1 MSVSAVR
8 WAIKQKTGDAS
19 AKSVLRML
27 AWHHNPEGGLCCPSL
42 ATLQDE
48 CDIKSVNTVKSA
60 LKRLVALGL
69 ISFER
74 EIENGAIKRTRY
86 ALLGF
91 DPSNADGVS
100 VADGGSNIDGGSSI
114 DRGATADGGVYQE
127 LPLPSVKDCPSVHQ
141 NLTPKEKVEREEK
154 EETSTCPAFAEA
166 VEDFGLD
173 DFSLQ
178 PETKTEPVKAV
189 KAVKKAKKSVR
200 SLVKPADC
208 SQEVF
213 DEWVAYKDSLKGK
226 SKCSQRMVNF
236 IVKEAQTARITSERA
251 MVICMEHG
259 WISFEARF
267 FKGSELE
274 PAVNPFLVTP
284 EQKQSI
290 FAARQYREQSQP
302 EFRNIKANKAPFDD
316 EFDAGA
322 VDLLKGVM

>member
-1 MSVSAVR
+1 MAQWVGVEATR
-8 WAIKQKTGDAS
+8 RAWS
-19 AKSVLRML
+19 AKAQSASQRLMLLAIAKYADENCKAFPSVDSLCADTCLNKKTAFKVLKELKELGVLSVAKRTTNNANEYTIL
-27 AWHHNPEGGLCCPSL
+27 AADGC
-42 ATLQDE
+42 T
-48 CDIKSVNTVKSA
+48 NTGSTKN
-60 LKRLVALGL
+60 GTT
-69 ISFER
+69 
-74 EIENGAIKRTRY
+74 ENGTT
-86 ALLGF
+86 
-91 DPSNADGVS
+91 
-100 VADGGSNIDGGSSI
+100 SI
-114 DRGATADGGVYQE
+114 GTTVVPKTERPVVPKT
-127 LPLPSVKDCPSVHQ
+127 VHEQ
-141 NLTPKEKVEREEK
+141 NK
-154 EETSTCPAFAEA
+154 EESKEENISTCPAFAEA

-173 DFSLQ
+173 GFCLQ
-178 PETKTEPVKAV
+178 PESKPEPVKAV
-189 KAVKKAKKSVR
+189 KAEKKAKKSVR

>member
-114 DRGATADGGVYQE
+114 DREATANGGVYQE

-173 DFSLQ
+173 GFCLQ

-189 KAVKKAKKSVR
+189 KAQKPKKKPAQKRV
-200 SLVKPADC
+200 LVKPADC

-226 SKCSQRMVNF
+226 PKCSQRMVDF
-236 IVKEAQTARITSERA
+236 IAKEAKAANITSERA
-251 MVICMEHG
+251 MVICIEHG
-259 WISFEARF
+259 WMSFQASFMKNLAR
-267 FKGSELE
+267 E
-274 PAVNPFLVTP
+274 PDDNPFRVTP
-284 EQKQSI
+284 EQKRSI
-290 FAARQYREQSQP
+290 FAARQQRQQQP
-302 EFRNIKANKAPFDD
+302 EFRDLKAPPYAD
-316 EFDAGA
+316 EFDADA
-322 VDLLKGVM
+322 VDMLKGVM